1 MENLNKK
8 IHDQIWSQ
16 LESKLEIRSRYD
28 KQLRGEF
35 EIDWQLCNEL
45 TEQLERGLSD
55 QLDWYLYWQI
65 NERLIAQMEDE
76 KSQ

>member
-16 LESKLEIRSRYD
+16 LESKLEIRSLYD

-35 EIDWQLCNEL
+35 EIDWQLCYQL
-45 TEQLERGLSD
+45 AEQLQRGLSD